1 MNLRIYVY
9 LTDTSTD
16 VWPSS
21 SCCLLTLAVVLPTPV
36 ATLQWERSRVQCQVY
51 TSKEEG
57 FYKARRVLDP
67 YNTVLERKLLRVAD
81 RPPRQDPDRDGKR
94 HRQPLHTCWWLRL
107 CFTCPASTHT
117 YVRASRPN
125 SLPGSVVG
133 AVGVSLAVRLV
144 VGIIISAED
153 ELGEGVGGSTTT
165 QLLPLKES
173 EVDTPVLRPC

>member
-67 YNTVLERKLLRVAD
+67 YNTREKTPTGG
-81 RPPRQDPDRDGKR
+81 RP
-94 HRQPLHTCWWLRL
+94 T
-107 CFTCPASTHT
+107 TS
-117 YVRASRPN
+117 
-125 SLPGSVVG
+125 PGPG
-133 AVGVSLAVRLV
+133 QRW
-144 VGIIISAED
+144 
-153 ELGEGVGGSTTT
+153 
-165 QLLPLKES
+165 
-173 EVDTPVLRPC
+173 